1 MAVAVG
7 FLGAPPVS
15 FPQAESATIDGLI
28 IAGKSQ
34 VPVLQTRDKRIGLY
48 AGDESLKETLRDPR
62 VSGKHLRLEG
72 RYRTDG
78 SFEVTDVYVVHP
90 DGLYRII
97 YFCNVC
103 HITAF
108 KPGNCVC
115 CQQPT
120 ELQEVPLT
128 DPRVYHDPVTSPHK

>member
-1 MAVAVG
+1 MH
-7 FLGAPPVS
+7 
-15 FPQAESATIDGLI
+15 
-28 IAGKSQ
+28 
-34 VPVLQTRDKRIGLY
+34 
-48 AGDESLKETLRDPR
+48 AGDEALMETLRDPR
-62 VSGKHLRLEG
+62 VSGKHLRVEG
-72 RYRTDG
+72 RYRPDG
-78 SFEVTDVYVVHP
+78 SFEVADLYVVHP

-128 DPRVYHDPVTSPHK
+128 DPRVYHDTIAGPQK